1 MMMKTMTNQNLV
13 SQVGIGFV
21 VVILNVVIIISF
33 LDILKYV
40 RKDEKKTG
48 KIKKKKTKKLPPT
61 SR

>member
-1 MMMKTMTNQNLV
+1 MKTMTNQNLV
-13 SQVGIGFV
+13 SQVGLFV

-40 RKDEKKTG
+40 RKDEKKAG

>member
-13 SQVGIGFV
+13 SQVGLIV

-40 RKDEKKTG
+40 RKDEKKAG

>member
-1 MMMKTMTNQNLV
+1 MMMMKTMTNQNLV
-13 SQVGIGFV
+13 SQVGLLFV
-21 VVILNVVIIISF
+21 VIINVFIIISF

-40 RKDEKKTG
+40 RKDEKKAG

>member
-1 MMMKTMTNQNLV
+1 MMMMKTMTNQNLV
-13 SQVGIGFV
+13 SQVGFIFV
-21 VVILNVVIIISF
+21 VISNVFIIISF

-40 RKDEKKTG
+40 RKDEKKAG

>member
-13 SQVGIGFV
+13 SQVGIIF
-21 VVILNVVIIISF
+21 VVILNVVIIIPF

>member
-1 MMMKTMTNQNLV
+1 MMKTMTNQNLV
-13 SQVGIGFV
+13 SQVGLIV
-21 VVILNVVIIISF
+21 VVIFNVVIIISF

-40 RKDEKKTG
+40 RKDEKKAG

>member
-1 MMMKTMTNQNLV
+1 MKTMTNQNLV
-13 SQVGIGFV
+13 SQVGIIF
-21 VVILNVVIIISF
+21 VVILNVVIIIPF

>member
-1 MMMKTMTNQNLV
+1 MMMMKTMTNQNLV
-13 SQVGIGFV
+13 SQVRLLFV
-21 VVILNVVIIISF
+21 VIFNVVIIISF

-40 RKDEKKTG
+40 RKDEKKAG

>member
-1 MMMKTMTNQNLV
+1 MMMMKMMTNRNLV
-13 SQVGIGFV
+13 SQVGLIFV
-21 VVILNVVIIISF
+21 AILMVVIIISS

-40 RKDEKKTG
+40 RKDEKKAG